1 MQQEFLNP
9 LYTPRDN
16 NDQRKTMP
24 LEDFGAKKKEIN
36 ELLNSKVKE
45 LKELGLLDKLG
56 EFVGIQT
63 DNANRESQLNEIK
76 EMAIKSKTDFK
87 DLPSVVKDD
96 YYNKAET
103 SILNPLKTKNEIAKE
118 DYQKDLRRKAI
129 LKKTSKELTE
139 SDKELIDD
147 DRGFFTH
154 ALDVITGKSEVE
166 KLKEYKEKE
175 KAKNITKDLQ
185 KSWNLFNNLRKDKD
199 AFSLFASEDKDLREK
214 YQNEFKNIVK
224 NSGFDDV
231 VYNEKHEPFVR
242 KGDKFYKINDG
253 FFDNFLNSLGSNK
266 FSIAGSLL
274 GVVSGAKAGKNL
286 GALGLLGGAI
296 AGAALGSAAGGATD
310 AIAGNAFLNREQKAD
325 EIIRHALSEG
335 ALSLV
340 VDTFVLGAGKFIQ
353 KAINPRNIFNIGANV
368 STSGLYALGKHIVT
382 GNAKGA
388 ERILNET
395 ISENERQA
403 VRELA
408 KRFGGELRLTKVDES
423 KYREELVKKV
433 GEDSK
438 ILKGYDALRDAFL
451 LQSQAKKQEAFI
463 QAIRSDETGNA
474 IAFLSEAANSSPIAN
489 ANLKKILNKTTEN
502 LKDSLK
508 QLELKDYEV
517 KSIFDNLEQGTK
529 ESYEKALDGVIGKL
543 YDNSYKTNLRESIQD
558 ITAFETFV
566 KRLREQGKFDPTA
579 NSFLNQIEK
588 NIYSPEGVTYEQLR
602 NARQMINAYERN
614 VKDPS
619 TLGYIKKISAQF
631 LREDIDKGIENIL
644 KQNTQA
650 YEKLSDLNKTAIS
663 DYKNMKQTLELVDSA
678 KIRDREITKEKAIEN
693 LIKVIQAQGEKDL
706 SNYALLTKGLGEQ
719 DKEKLELSM
728 LNALMEKSIK
738 QGENLKVFDST
749 LFFDRLNEFKT
760 EVFTTPKAK
769 QYIDIA
775 KGFDKLFRNDA
786 TIASKINYTTTKDIK
801 SPLATSLEGAL
812 NQKITQRL
820 VSNIVRNIP
829 TTYVFK
835 KLDELSGGAA
845 LKYHIQR
852 ALERSHTIS
861 DFTKNLELSAKNS
874 KFSNATMRKIEEITQ
889 GVKRAK
895 ENITKQ
901 EKALQGAITPLKQF
915 GKNYAG
921 FVLKPKEALE
931 KLLQEKD
938 GQVAGAAFKDDLGW
952 IDFVW
957 GKDGKDGY
965 GLAHILEKREKQYT
979 RLGLNAEQIK
989 ERTEELLKSI
999 PEVIENGTLFKDDL
1013 GRVSVELNNIRVG
1026 LKNTWDNNN
1035 LNNHFVVTSYER
1047 DEKVLRELET
1057 KPPLSNDYKDNSN
1070 YSVLNLNE
1078 NNSTK
1083 ESLRSQEPPLSIL
1096 EKSQL
1101 EKQKKLESERLAK
1114 AEEERVQKIKNEEEK
1129 KLKAEIR
1136 AQKNATLG
1144 KSELDREISKS
1155 ENIPY
1160 KELENAPKTS
1170 VSLNDD
1176 EIHPLKFVIV
1186 NKSDLKPNFK
1196 NTGTQTRVAVDS
1208 KKVEEIAKR
1217 FDPKLIIGRG
1227 GFDDLPIIL
1236 RDGQVIAGNHRIQGM
1251 LNFNVE
1257 SRKKYEQA
1265 IKENFNIELKPDELL
1280 VRMPEQEL
1288 NDKEIF
1294 KLASKSNENR
1304 ANSFSDTLLS
1314 AMSSYNDKLK
1324 HLPHQFRSDSVEN
1337 LANQVAIVLEKDA
1350 KIPSHN
1356 QVVNA
1361 NLALLSHYARN
1372 TPNNSFLEVF
1382 DNAYKN
1388 LDREQFKAFKDMF
1401 ANNSANFHNLNNDTT
1416 IKNFTISPY
1425 LTDALDTTAK
1435 MLQSGKRFDN
1445 FSKLAHDIDYL
1456 VKSTDENG
1464 MNAFIKENKNAYNS
1478 VISELL
1484 GGSFARFL
1492 RLENPSAQFY
1502 EFLVKAKD
1510 RMIENAVDIFTGTS
1524 KPISQINI
1532 FDFIKYGIE
1541 SGKSSK
1547 ESRELLDLL
1556 PELEKKFNAH
1566 EKFLQG
1572 DKK

>member
-1 MQQEFLNP
+1 MQQEFLST
-9 LYTPRDN
+9 LYAPRDN
-16 NDQRKTMP
+16 NNQVKTMP
-24 LEDFGAKKKEIN
+24 LKDFEAKKKEIN
-36 ELLNSKVKE
+36 ELLNSKAKE

-63 DNANRESQLNEIK
+63 DNAKQRESQLNEIK
-76 EMAIKSKTDFK
+76 EVATKNKTDFK
-87 DLPSVVKDD
+87 DLPSALKDE

-103 SILNPLKTKNEIAKE
+103 SIFKPLKTKNEIAKE
-118 DYQKDLRRKAI
+118 DYQKDLQRKAI
-129 LKKTSKELTE
+129 LQKTSQELTE
-139 SDKELIDD
+139 SDKELIDND
-147 DRGFFTH
+147 SGFFNY
-154 ALDVITGKSEVE
+154 ALDTITGKSEVE

-175 KAKNITKDLQ
+175 KAKDITKDLQ

-199 AFSLFASEDKDLREK
+199 AFSLFASEDLQLREK
-214 YQNEFKNIVK
+214 YQNEFKNIAV
-224 NSGFDDV
+224 NNGFDDV
-231 VYNEKHEPFVR
+231 VYNRKHEPFVR
-242 KGDKFYKINDG
+242 KGDKFYKVNDR
-253 FFDNFLNSLGSNK
+253 FFGNFLNSLINNK
-266 FSIAGSLL
+266 FSLAGSLI
-274 GVVSGAKAGKNL
+274 GAARGAKAGKNL
-286 GALGLLGGAI
+286 GALGLVGGAI
-296 AGAALGSAAGGATD
+296 AGSALGSVVGGATD

-340 VDTFVLGAGKFIQ
+340 TDALVLGSGKFI

-408 KRFGGELRLTKVDES
+408 KRFGGELRLTKADGS

-502 LKDSLK
+502 LKDSLR

-529 ESYEKALDGVIGKL
+529 ESYEKALDGIIGKL
-543 YDNSYKTNLRESIQD
+543 YDDSYKTNLRESIQD
-558 ITAFETFV
+558 TTAFETFV
-566 KRLREQGKFDPTA
+566 KGLREQGKFDPTA

-588 NIYSPEGVTYEQLR
+588 NIYSPDGVTFEQLR

-693 LIKVIQAQGEKDL
+693 LTRVIQAQGEKDL
-706 SNYALLTKGLGEQ
+706 SNYALLTRGLSEQ

-749 LFFDRLNEFKT
+749 LFFNRLNEFKS
-760 EVFTTPKAK
+760 EVFTTPKAN

-786 TIASKINYTTTKDIK
+786 TIAGKINYATTKDVK

-812 NQKITQRL
+812 NQKLTQKL
-820 VSNIVRNIP
+820 VSNIIRNIP
-829 TTYVFK
+829 TTYIFK

-889 GVKRAK
+889 GVKSAK

-901 EKALQGAITPLKQF
+901 EEALQDAITPLKEF
-915 GKNYAG
+915 GTNYPEFA
-921 FVLKPKEALE
+921 LKPKEALE
-931 KLLQEKD
+931 KLLQEKS
-938 GQVAGAAFKDDLGW
+938 GQVAGAAFRDDLGG

-989 ERTEELLKSI
+989 ERTDELVKSI

-1013 GRVSVELNNIRVG
+1013 GRVSVGLNDVKVG
-1026 LKNTWDNNN
+1026 LTNQWFGNDLKNH
-1035 LNNHFVVTSYER
+1035 LIVTSYER
-1047 DEKVLRELET
+1047 DGKVLRELET
-1057 KPPLSNDYKDNSN
+1057 RSPLSNDYKGNSN
-1070 YSVLNLNE
+1070 YSALNLNE
-1078 NNSTK
+1078 PNPTK
-1083 ESLRSQEPPLSIL
+1083 ESLTSQESNLSIL

-1114 AEEERVQKIKNEEEK
+1114 AEKERAQKIKDKE
-1129 KLKAEIR
+1129 KAELRNKIR

-1144 KSELDREISKS
+1144 KSELDREIAKS
-1155 ENIPY
+1155 ESIPY
-1160 KELENAPKTS
+1160 EELENVPKTS

-1176 EIHPLKFVIV
+1176 EIHLLKFVIV
-1186 NKSDLKPNFK
+1186 NKSDLKPNFN
-1196 NTGTQTRVAVDS
+1196 NTGTQTRTAVDS
-1208 KKVEEIAKR
+1208 KKIEEIAKR
-1217 FDPKLIIGRG
+1217 FDSKLIIGRG

-1236 RDGQVIAGNHRIQGM
+1236 PDGQVIAGNHRIQGM
-1251 LNFNVE
+1251 LNFNAE
-1257 SRKKYEQA
+1257 SRKKYDQA
-1265 IKENFNIELKPDELL
+1265 IKESFNIELKPNELL

-1324 HLPHQFRSDSVEN
+1324 HLAPKFESDSVEN
-1337 LANQVAIVLEKDA
+1337 LANQVARVLERDA
-1350 KIPSHN
+1350 KIPSN
-1356 QVVNA
+1356 TQVENA

-1388 LDREQFKAFKDMF
+1388 LDREQFKAFKEMF
-1401 ANNSANFHNLNNDTT
+1401 AFNSANFHNLNNDTM

-1435 MLQSGKRFDN
+1435 MLESGSRADN
-1445 FSKLAHDIDYL
+1445 FSKLVNDIDYL
-1456 VKSTDENG
+1456 VNSTDENG
-1464 MNAFIKENKNAYNS
+1464 MNAFIKENKDAYS
-1478 VISELL
+1478 ILISELL
-1484 GGSFARFL
+1484 GSSFARFL

-1502 EFLVKAKD
+1502 EFLTKAKD
-1510 RMIENAVDIFTGTS
+1510 RMIENASNIFTGTS
-1524 KPISQINI
+1524 KPIHQINI
-1532 FDFIKYGIE
+1532 FDFIRYGIE
-1541 SGKSSK
+1541 SGRNSK
-1547 ESRELLDLL
+1547 ESMELLDLL
-1556 PELEKKFNAH
+1556 PKLEKKFNAH

-1572 DKK
+1572 SEK